1 MNRLLPTAF
10 LMLLAFSAYG
20 QSIESQASP
29 TPLVTSTKSKVI
41 SDPEKK
47 DVRPR
52 VDQVIERAE
61 DHFRKGKSNLE
72 DNKREQARDEFDK
85 ALDEILISGLD
96 VSSNWRLHT
105 FYLALVEK
113 IYREEASLRQPRGQI
128 GFRQQG
134 FDPSPLDPL
143 SKLVFTEDEKKVP
156 GGSLGRS
163 KQLEDALL
171 GSKPI
176 QLANGSV
183 PIVMKWFQENLHD
196 PYSMRIVRWSKVGR
210 RTFPDEPSWVVR
222 VRLRA
227 KNSFGAYVLNDYTF
241 LIRRNKIVRSVN

>member
-1 MNRLLPTAF
+1 MNRLLPSAL
-10 LMLLAFSAYG
+10 LMLLAFSAYS
-20 QSIESQASP
+20 QNVESQASP
-29 TPLVTSTKSKVI
+29 TPPLTKS
-41 SDPEKK
+41 
-47 DVRPR
+47 
-52 VDQVIERAE
+52 VDQVIERSE
-61 DHFRKGKSNLE
+61 DHFRKGKSNLV
-72 DNKREQARDEFDK
+72 DNKLQQARDEFDK

-113 IYREEASLRQPRGQI
+113 IYREEAPLRQPRGQI

-143 SKLVFTEDEKKVP
+143 SKLVLTEDEKKVP
-156 GGSLGRS
+156 GGSRS

-176 QLANGSV
+176 QLTNGSV

-196 PYSMRIVRWSKVGR
+196 PYSMRIVRWSKVER
-210 RTFPDEPSWVVR
+210 RTFPDEPYWVVR
-222 VRLRA
+222 VRLRT
-227 KNSFGAYVLNDYTF
+227 KNAFGAYILNDYTF
-241 LIRRNKIVRSVN
+241 VIRRNRIERSVN